1 MSLPTIYE
9 NDELEEMDFLTHLFL
24 PAIMIFKLL
33 KKFLYEFTEKNK
45 LL

>member
-9 NDELEEMDFLTHLFL
+9 NDEFEEMDFLTHIFL
-24 PAIMIFKLL
+24 PWIIIFNLL

-45 LL
+45 LV